1 MDRLLVCKKIE
12 KMRRLS
18 FDRLEDHEEIA
29 RLSFANAYELFVG
42 NMTFDELSQQDEFYL
57 PKNWEDPKVL
67 LQYFEGEEEY
77 EKCNQIIKKTT

>member
-1 MDRLLVCKKIE
+1 
-12 KMRRLS
+12 MRRLS
-18 FDRLEDHEEIA
+18 FDRLEDHAEIA
-29 RLSFANAYELFVG
+29 RLSFDNAYELFVG

-57 PKNWEDPKVL
+57 PKDWEDPEVL

>member
-1 MDRLLVCKKIE
+1 
-12 KMRRLS
+12 MRRLS
-18 FDRLEDHEEIA
+18 FDRLEDHAEIA
-29 RLSFANAYELFVG
+29 RLSFDNAYELFVG

-57 PKNWEDPKVL
+57 PNNWEDAEVL

>member
-1 MDRLLVCKKIE
+1 
-12 KMRRLS
+12 MRRLN

-29 RLSFANAYELFVG
+29 RLSFANAYELFIG

-57 PKNWEDPKVL
+57 PKDWEDAEVL
-67 LQYFEGEEEY
+67 LQYFEAEEEY